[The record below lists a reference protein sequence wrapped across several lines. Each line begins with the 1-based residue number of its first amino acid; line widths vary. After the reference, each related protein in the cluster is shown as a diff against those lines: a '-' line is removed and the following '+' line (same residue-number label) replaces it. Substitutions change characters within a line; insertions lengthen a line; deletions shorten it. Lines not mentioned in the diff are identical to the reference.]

1 MRSLLF
7 VPADSP
13 RKLEKSLQS
22 GSDVLIFDL
31 EDAVSPSRKH
41 EGREELVKF
50 LTEVKRSGL
59 KTPELYVRINALTTG
74 MTLADLAAVMPCRP
88 AGVVLPKSTGARD
101 LALLSAYLEAFE
113 HLYPVESSEARGST
127 TSSSVAS
134 QTSIIAIVT
143 ETADSLAGLN
153 EYRGATPRLAGMM
166 WGAEDL
172 SGDIGALTNKEEGTS
187 EWTSPF
193 NLVRSLCLFAASAA
207 GVPAIDTVPTDI
219 HNIEAL
225 RRETRLAYRDGFS
238 AKAAIHPGQ
247 VPVINEAM
255 TPDAATQE
263 WATRVIAAFAASASV
278 GVATLDGKML
288 DTPHLR
294 LAKKIIAAAKL
305 A

>member
-31 EDAVSPSRKH
+31 EDAVSPSRKQ
-41 EGREELVKF
+41 EGRIELVKF
-50 LTEVKRSGL
+50 LTEVKRAGL
-59 KTPELYVRINALTTG
+59 KTPELYVRVNALTTG
-74 MTLADLAAVMPCRP
+74 MTLADLAALMPCRP
-88 AGVVLPKSTGARD
+88 SGVVLPKATGARD

-113 HLYPVESSEARGST
+113 HLYPQSSAVGAEAST
-127 TSSSVAS
+127 PV

-143 ETADSLAGLN
+143 ETADALAGLN

-187 EWTSPF
+187 EWTMPF
-193 NLVRSLCLFAASAA
+193 KLVRSLCLFAASAA
-207 GVPAIDTVPTDI
+207 GVPAIDTVPTEI
-219 HNIEAL
+219 NNVEAL
-225 RRETRLAYRDGFS
+225 TRETRQAYRDGFS

-247 VPVINEAM
+247 VPVINIAM

-263 WATRVIAAFAASASV
+263 WASRVIAAFASSASV
-278 GVATLDGKML
+278 GVATMDGKML

-294 LAKKIIAAAKL
+294 LAKKIIAAAQL